1 MTNACFLIFCVTNK
15 MVKVYHF
22 QISGGRNEKLKCPIK
37 QKMRR
42 KRKITKNHKTNQDKQ
57 EKRKFKH
64 GISVTI

>member
-1 MTNACFLIFCVTNK
+1 

-22 QISGGRNEKLKCPIK
+22 QISGGRNEKLKYPIK